1 MPLRTPIRSL
11 ARLFLSVA
19 LLLPLIVITGLHLR
33 NGEDPLS
40 PFPWDPDMISLQIN
54 KADKHAQ
61 TVLLGDSLVARWSYR
76 QALWNKL
83 CRPANLGVGGLN
95 TASLLWLVRS
105 DKLAGFHPKLWV
117 ILIGSNDIGI
127 EPAKFWQ
134 QRRPTPERIAQG
146 ISEVVKSLKERD
158 PESRVVVT
166 ALPARH
172 GVMEQT
178 VRETNLAL
186 QADGLDVRDPW
197 GNDSVLTDDDL
208 HLNDAGYEKWAE
220 SLSQVMQC
228 APES

>member
-11 ARLFLSVA
+11 ARVFLSVA
-19 LLLPLIVITGLHLR
+19 LLLPLMVITGLHLR

-40 PFPWDPDMISLQIN
+40 PFPWDPDMISLQIK

-76 QALWNKL
+76 QTLWNKL

-127 EPAKFWQ
+127 KPAKFWQ
-134 QRRPTPERIAQG
+134 QLWPTPERIAMG
-146 ISEVVKSLKERD
+146 VSEVVKTLKERD

-166 ALPARH
+166 ALPPRH
-172 GVMEQT
+172 GGLLTRHYKSGKDGSGVGEGT
-178 VRETNLAL
+178 LRRNL
-186 QADGLDVRDPW
+186 V
-197 GNDSVLTDDDL
+197 VLICIL
-208 HLNDAGYEKWAE
+208 HAHWR
-220 SLSQVMQC
+220 MC
-228 APES
+228 APGVPQRLTS